1 MRSFYTATMNIVLV
15 ILKDYP
21 QFLCDYHFNFVNS
34 LPETAIQL
42 KNMILAAFPKSIQ
55 PPNPFSQDLKVDTM
69 NDVSHPRILSNFES
83 YLSVFN
89 LKDDL
94 RQYFETRD
102 PELIKQICMNM
113 MMCNQRLKQ
122 NDKGIPSSSVIN
134 AVVLFIAQKACI
146 ERNTTTA
153 EGQQREKENI
163 DLFKEITVQLNEET
177 RLSFLNSIV
186 NELRYPN
193 SHTFFFCL
201 ILLRLFVES
210 KPNIQE
216 QISIILFERLQAL
229 RPYPWGLMIN
239 FRELIQNTKY
249 GFMKSPFIAE
259 HQDAIKNLFQNKDR
273 LRPFFQFI

>member
-1 MRSFYTATMNIVLV
+1 M
-15 ILKDYP
+15 
-21 QFLCDYHFNFVNS
+21 CDYHFNFVNS

-69 NDVSHPRILSNFES
+69 NDVSHPRILSNYES

-94 RQYFETRD
+94 KSYFESRD

-134 AVVLFIAQKACI
+134 AVVLFIAQKACS
-146 ERNTTTA
+146 ERKSGTA

-163 DLFKEITVQLNEET
+163 DLFKEITV
-177 RLSFLNSIV
+177 
-186 NELRYPN
+186 
-193 SHTFFFCL
+193 
-201 ILLRLFVES
+201 
-210 KPNIQE
+210 
-216 QISIILFERLQAL
+216 
-229 RPYPWGLMIN
+229 
-239 FRELIQNTKY
+239 
-249 GFMKSPFIAE
+249 
-259 HQDAIKNLFQNKDR
+259 
-273 LRPFFQFI
+273 

>member
-153 EGQQREKENI
+153 EGQ
-163 DLFKEITVQLNEET
+163 
-177 RLSFLNSIV
+177 
-186 NELRYPN
+186 
-193 SHTFFFCL
+193 
-201 ILLRLFVES
+201 
-210 KPNIQE
+210 
-216 QISIILFERLQAL
+216 
-229 RPYPWGLMIN
+229 
-239 FRELIQNTKY
+239 
-249 GFMKSPFIAE
+249 
-259 HQDAIKNLFQNKDR
+259 
-273 LRPFFQFI
+273 

>member
-94 RQYFETRD
+94 KTYFETRD
-102 PELIKQICMNM
+102 PELIK
-113 MMCNQRLKQ
+113 
-122 NDKGIPSSSVIN
+122 
-134 AVVLFIAQKACI
+134 
-146 ERNTTTA
+146 
-153 EGQQREKENI
+153 
-163 DLFKEITVQLNEET
+163 
-177 RLSFLNSIV
+177 
-186 NELRYPN
+186 
-193 SHTFFFCL
+193 
-201 ILLRLFVES
+201 
-210 KPNIQE
+210 
-216 QISIILFERLQAL
+216 
-229 RPYPWGLMIN
+229 
-239 FRELIQNTKY
+239 
-249 GFMKSPFIAE
+249 
-259 HQDAIKNLFQNKDR
+259 
-273 LRPFFQFI
+273 

>member
-21 QFLCDYHFNFVNS
+21 QFLCDFHFNFVNS
-34 LPETAIQL
+34 LPDHAIQL

-69 NDVSHPRILSNFES
+69 LDVRDPRILSNYEA
-83 YLSVFN
+83 YLSVNN

-94 RQYFETRD
+94 EQYFNTRE
-102 PELIKQICMNM
+102 PQLIHTICLKM
-113 MMCNQRLKQ
+113 MSSKEIINGRV
-122 NDKGIPSSSVIN
+122 IPFSSVIN
-134 AVVLFIAQKACI
+134 AVVLFIAQKTCD
-146 ERNTTTA
+146 EKKLNQET
-153 EGQQREKENI
+153 QQKEKENI
-163 DLFKEITVQLNEET
+163 DLFKEITMQLNEET
-177 RLSFLNSIV
+177 RLSFINSIV

-193 SHTFFFCL
+193 SHTYFFCL

-216 QISIILFERLQAL
+216 QISTILFERLQAL

-259 HQDAIKNLFQNKDR
+259 NQDAIKNLFQYKDR